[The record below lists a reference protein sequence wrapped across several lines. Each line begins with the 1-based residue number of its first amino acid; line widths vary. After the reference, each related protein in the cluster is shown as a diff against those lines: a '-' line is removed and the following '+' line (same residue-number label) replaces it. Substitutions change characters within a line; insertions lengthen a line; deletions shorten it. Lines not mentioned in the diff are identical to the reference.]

1 MVAVVVFA
9 LSSSK
14 GSCIVVM
21 VNWITEN
28 SGLTFSMWKK
38 LIFNIRVKGTRFDVI
53 SKIEKESLKISDFRL
68 SNTLFDYFEK
78 HQTINLAIG
87 VVSAAFHATDWS

>member
-1 MVAVVVFA
+1 MIAVVVFA

-14 GSCIVVM
+14 RSCIVVM

-87 VVSAAFHATDWS
+87 VISAAFHATDWS